1 METKN
6 NCDFSGYATRND
18 LECGDGRVIRRDA
31 FKHNSGVTVPLVWN
45 HEHTQD
51 AILGHALLENRDDG
65 VYAYGFFNDTEQGQ
79 HAKKLVQN
87 GDISSLSIWATRLKQ
102 MGKDVIHGDIKELS
116 LVPAGANPGAFVDFV
131 MAHGEDAEDY
141 LIASY
146 DQSIMLYHSADP
158 EKKDDNKTEDNK
170 EGKVRD

>member
-87 GDISSLSIWATRLKQ
+87 GDISSLSIWATRLIQ
-102 MGKDVIHGDIKELS
+102 MGKDVIHGDIKELIKTAT
-116 LVPAGANPGAFVDFV
+116 LICNTFYQDLCRT
-131 MAHGEDAEDY
+131 AHMCQTSNWNDINNVFEM
-141 LIASY
+141 I
-146 DQSIMLYHSADP
+146 
-158 EKKDDNKTEDNK
+158 K
-170 EGKVRD
+170 EYKEMKHREFEIQIEELKEREHK